1 MSMKKIAIVT
11 DDNSGITPEEAKEL
25 GIYIIKMPVLIDGT
39 EYYEY
44 DNLTSE
50 QFYKFL
56 EEDKDV
62 KTSQPSPGNVMDLWE
77 NLLKEYDEIVHIPMS
92 SGLSESCNTAKSLA
106 ENFDGYVFV
115 VDNHRISVTLR
126 RSVLDAINLRDKG
139 YDGAAI
145 KETLEST
152 KGDSSIYIMVDTLKY
167 LKKGG
172 RVTPAGAALGAT
184 FHIKPILQIQGGK
197 LDAKAKVIGVKK
209 AKLKLVEFAKED
221 LIKRFKYLA
230 NKGEYEIEIA
240 YTYDKSLAEDLIKL
254 LQEQIPDLP
263 EIASVNPLSLSIATH
278 IGPGAM
284 AVAISRIIR

>member
-1 MSMKKIAIVT
+1 MKKIAIVT
-11 DDNSGITPEEAKEL
+11 DDNSGITPEEAKQL

-56 EEDKDV
+56 EEDRDV
-62 KTSQPSPGNVMDLWE
+62 KTSQPSPGNVMNLWE

-106 ENFDGYVFV
+106 ENFDGNVFV
-115 VDNHRISVTLR
+115 VDNHRISVTLK

-145 KETLEST
+145 KETLEAT

-284 AVAISRIIR
+284 AVAISKIIH